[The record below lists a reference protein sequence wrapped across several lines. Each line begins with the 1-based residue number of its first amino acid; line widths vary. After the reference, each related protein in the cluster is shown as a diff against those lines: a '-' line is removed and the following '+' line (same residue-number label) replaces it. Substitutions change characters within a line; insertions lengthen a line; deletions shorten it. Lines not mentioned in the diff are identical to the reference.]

1 MNKSPYPSDADG
13 GEADAQRLLADR
25 LRAEARS
32 FAYPPTPNLAA
43 TLRRLAPPRPAR
55 RGRLLLRLALVA
67 ALLLAAL
74 LAVPEVRAA
83 ALRLLQLGAV
93 RVLVEPGPA
102 PAELAPTP
110 PAAPAAA
117 QPTPDLGLL
126 GAIPVAEAADHVAFP
141 VRLPAHPPELGPPD
155 LAYLQ
160 DLDGEALVLV
170 WLDPAD
176 PQRPLLSLHA
186 LSSDAFVQKTLYG
199 PETALLAET
208 AVNGAPAL
216 WVRGPHF
223 LETGRSADL
232 GFELRRIVP
241 GDTLIWTVGHLT
253 YRLETTLPME
263 EAVLV
268 AESLR

>member
-1 MNKSPYPSDADG
+1 MNKSPYNPDAEELAARLRR
-13 GEADAQRLLADR
+13 EADA
-25 LRAEARS
+25 
-32 FAYPPTPNLAA
+32 FAYPPTPDLVAA
-43 TLRRLAPPRPAR
+43 PRRSSPPRPAG
-55 RGRLLLRLALVA
+55 RGRLLLRLALAA

-83 ALRLLQLGAV
+83 ALRILQLGAV
-93 RVLVEPGPA
+93 RVRVEPGP
-102 PAELAPTP
+102 PPSELAPTAQP
-110 PAAPAAA
+110 SAAA
-117 QPTPDLGLL
+117 TAIPTPDLGLL

-141 VRLPAHPPELGPPD
+141 VRLPAYPPELGPPD

-160 DLDGEALVLV
+160 DLDGAALVLV

-176 PQRPLLSLHA
+176 PQRPLLSLHT
-186 LSSDAFVQKTLYG
+186 LSSDAFVRKTLYG
-199 PETALLAET
+199 PETELLAET
-208 AVNGAPAL
+208 EVNGGTAL

-241 GDTLIWTVGHLT
+241 GDTLIWTAGDLT

-263 EAVLV
+263 QAVLV

>member
-1 MNKSPYPSDADG
+1 MNMLPSNPDVD
-13 GEADAQRLLADR
+13 ELAAR

-32 FAYPPTPNLAA
+32 FAYPPTPDLVAA
-43 TLRRLAPPRPAR
+43 MGRSRPSRPAR
-55 RGRLLLRLALVA
+55 GRLMLRLALAA

-93 RVLVEPGPA
+93 RVRIEPGPPPTA
-102 PAELAPTP
+102 LAPTS
-110 PAAPAAA
+110 PAAPPTV

-141 VRLPAHPPELGPPD
+141 VRLPAYPPGLGQPD
-155 LAYLQ
+155 LAFLQ
-160 DLDGEALVLV
+160 DLDGAALVLV

-186 LSSDAFVQKTLYG
+186 LSSGALVQKTLYG
-199 PETALLAET
+199 PETELLAET
-208 AVNGAPAL
+208 EVNGARAL

-223 LETGRSADL
+223 LESGRSADG

-241 GDTLIWTVGHLT
+241 GNTLIWTDGDLT
-253 YRLETTLPME
+253 YRLETALPLE
-263 EAVLV
+263 EALLV